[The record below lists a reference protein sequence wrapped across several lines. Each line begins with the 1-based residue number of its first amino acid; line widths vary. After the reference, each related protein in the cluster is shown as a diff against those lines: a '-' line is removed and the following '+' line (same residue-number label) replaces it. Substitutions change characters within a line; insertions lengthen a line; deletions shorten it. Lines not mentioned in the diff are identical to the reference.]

1 MKIFH
6 SYQDFSKSNITS
18 VVTIGTFDGVHLGH
32 QEIIKKLIF
41 SSKKSGNESVILTF
55 FPHPRI
61 VLQKGNGVKLL
72 NTIDEKIAL
81 LEKNG
86 LDNLIVQPFTK
97 EFSRLTSIDFVREV
111 LLENLKTQKLII
123 GYDHRFGRNREGN
136 FDQLQEYSK
145 LFDFELEEIPAKD
158 LEDITISSTK
168 IRNAL
173 EKGKVEKVN
182 SYLGYNYILTGK
194 VVQGKALGRQY
205 NYPTINLDIQE
216 SYKLIPKPGVYIV
229 VTQLEN
235 EHYFGLMN
243 IGNRPTVDG
252 SKQTVEVH
260 VLDYNGNLYGEKIQV
275 GVLKRLRDEKKFD
288 SLKALF
294 SQIKR
299 DEFKARQLIKSGKI
313 SF

>member
-18 VVTIGTFDGVHLGH
+18 IVTIGTFDGVHLGH
-32 QEIIKKLIF
+32 QEIIKKLI
-41 SSKKSGNESVILTF
+41 SNSKKSGNESVILTF

-61 VLQKGNGVKLL
+61 VLQRGNGVKLL
-72 NTIDEKIAL
+72 NTIDEKIVL
-81 LEKNG
+81 LEKTG

-97 EFSRLTSIDFVREV
+97 EFSRLTAIDFVREV
-111 LLENLKTQKLII
+111 LLENLKTKKLII
-123 GYDHRFGRNREGN
+123 GYDHRFGRNREGS

-173 EKGKVEKVN
+173 EEGSVEKAN
-182 SYLGYNYILTGK
+182 SYLGHNYILTGN

-205 NYPTINLDIQE
+205 NYPTINIDIQE

-229 VTQLEN
+229 ETQLEN
-235 EHYFGLMN
+235 ERYYGLMN

-260 VLDYNGNLYGEKIQV
+260 VLDYDGNLYGKKIQV
-275 GVLKRLRDEKKFD
+275 SVLKRLRDEKKFD
-288 SLKALF
+288 SLDALF